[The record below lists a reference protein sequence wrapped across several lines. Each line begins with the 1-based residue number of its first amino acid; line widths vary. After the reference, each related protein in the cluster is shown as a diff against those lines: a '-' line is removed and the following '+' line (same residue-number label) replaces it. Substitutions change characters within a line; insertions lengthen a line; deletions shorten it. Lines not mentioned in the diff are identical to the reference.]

1 MVELHVFPHTVR
13 SVKRREVK
21 VATLGETAAVVSDA
35 PADLQRGHTA
45 LTHLAVLRL
54 DLRQVEAPC
63 RPPVFLLLRQQLQ
76 SLEVAGRHH
85 RDLPHLVA
93 LVLSPRLASGLPG
106 RLSVLFVSREVRGL
120 RGLRGLAAW
129 QGESWVRSGAG
140 GDLTVGVKQCAK
152 DHLGP
157 VLLTLLTPPSPPALP
172 LPPPALSRLF
182 PLPRLDQVFPH
193 LHRPVGVVQL
203 LVEAAGVTDGRTL
216 SVPGSPPQRGL
227 VGPAVEAPGVRA
239 QPEIFLLQRE
249 NYISDQ

>member
-45 LTHLAVLRL
+45 LADLAVLRL
-54 DLRQVEAPC
+54 DLRQVEASH

-85 RDLPHLVA
+85 RVAAVARDLPHLVA
-93 LVLSPRLASGLPG
+93 LVLRPRLASGLPG
-106 RLSVLFVSREVRGL
+106 RLSVFFVPREVRGL
-120 RGLRGLAAW
+120 SGLAAW
-129 QGESWVRSGAG
+129 QGQSWVRSGAC

-157 VLLTLLTPPSPPALP
+157 VLLTLLTPSSPPALP

-182 PLPRLDQVFPH
+182 SLPRLHQVFPH

-203 LVEAAGVTDGRTL
+203 LVEAAGVTDGGTFG
-216 SVPGSPPQRGL
+216 VPGSPPQRGL
-227 VGPAVEAPGVRA
+227 VGPAVEAPGVRS
-239 QPEIFLLQRE
+239 QPEIFLL
-249 NYISDQ
+249 